1 MTPPAPRPTGGRRS
15 RVVREVRPEVLDP
28 ADVVEVDLP
37 DVPKVDTFQ
46 RDGSAL
52 AQALMP
58 LVGMIGFSFIYLVN
72 PSLSSVFMGA
82 GLVFATMMS
91 SVGMAVLSRRQQAR
105 RMRRTKLAYL
115 LDLREARRGLA
126 ETIEHRRADLRRS
139 VPHARELP
147 VLAHV
152 PERLWQRTPGDPDF
166 LCVRLGA
173 GPLPWRLGIKPTAS
187 ASEQIDLDIACTK
200 AQTDLVRLLATVRDW
215 PVVVPLARF
224 REVTLCGDRA
234 TATAVARS
242 LIAQAAMF
250 HGPDGL
256 TMVFATDSARM
267 AEWRWCRWLPHLAG
281 HEQAAGRAESTSLQ
295 KPAHGGRRMAED
307 RQRAD
312 DSGHTLI
319 VVDGEATASLIDR
332 LPRASDAFSVIR
344 IAETPPAAQTAE
356 QAVLECRADG
366 RGVLSLVSGDP
377 QDIEVETLAAA
388 PADAVARSLAHLAL
402 ASDAVAAAGEGVG
415 LDELVPT
422 AHLDRPPADIGW
434 VHEESPDFLR
444 ADLGLDGQRR
454 LVRLDLK
461 ESARGGAGPH
471 GAIVGATG
479 SGKSELL
486 RTLVASLAVRH
497 HTDDLAMMLADF
509 KGGATFVGLSAL
521 PHVCGV
527 VTNLEGD
534 ATLVDRIKLAL
545 EGELQRRQ
553 EVLADRGVSSLRE
566 YRALRQT
573 RNTDWEP
580 LPHLLVIVDEFSEL
594 IEAHHDFVET
604 FTALGRLG
612 RSLGLHL
619 LICSQRLDEGRMR
632 GLESHLSYRVALRT
646 FNAADSVAAIGVR
659 DAFHLPSRP
668 GAAIL
673 KAGGDSLRVFQSGYV
688 SGRIREYRTG
698 ETGVVIRTE
707 DGDRIGGSTASH
719 VYGPQTVVD
728 RAVTALQHALPAV
741 RQIWLP
747 PLPGNL
753 PLRDFL
759 AEREQGTAGVR
770 VPFGLLDQP
779 SRQRTETLLLDLGG
793 SSGTTAVV
801 GAAQTGKTTM
811 LRTVVL
817 SAASLYPPTHLGF
830 VVVDYGGGLSALREL
845 PHVMRVVSRGSEG
858 LLQQTIDFLQASLLY
873 REQALS
879 ERGLDGAEHLR
890 AAWTP
895 QDVAQAGPADL
906 ILVLDDFAEIKRK
919 SEDFESV
926 LSELMARGP
935 GLGVHV
941 VLTGRRWGDFRPS
954 TTELV
959 PSKLEFRLNDVID
972 SMYQRRGGQSLDG
985 AGPGRALCPL
995 GLVQVAEPHLVDA
1008 DDEPGTR
1015 YARSIEYVLGLWGRE
1030 QALSIPTLPSSV
1042 ELAEVS
1048 ALAPDSGE
1056 RMLDRV
1062 VVGLRD
1068 VDRGVETQ
1076 DLLGAEPGLI
1086 VLGGRKRGKTSALR
1100 AIVEQLA
1107 AAHDPDSLRLIVID
1121 PRLEI
1126 IKSLPEAYVQAFAA
1140 SSVRAEHLINELVS
1154 DLGNRLPK
1162 GGVATGDLL
1171 SRERYRGPRTVVVVD
1186 NAQVISR
1193 SALAPLND
1201 WLPLGPL
1208 LGLTTV
1214 VACDSGQSGA
1224 GLPGIVD
1231 TMRSFGAPMVLLGK
1245 ETAGRPVFGHLP
1257 VIGPPGRA
1265 RYDRSDGSPSVVI
1278 QVPWAGAAGRDGE
1291 GEGRG
1296 GEGRGGEGPR
1306 EATPREETLT

>member
-1 MTPPAPRPTGGRRS
+1 MTTPAPRPTGGRRS
-15 RVVREVRPEVLDP
+15 RVAREVRPDVHDP

-115 LDLREARRGLA
+115 LDLREARRRLA

-139 VPHARELP
+139 VPPARELP
-147 VLAHV
+147 VLAYV
-152 PERLWQRTPGDPDF
+152 PERLWQRMPGDPDF
-166 LCVRLGA
+166 LRVGLGA
-173 GPLPWRLGIKPTAS
+173 GPLPWRLGIKQTAS
-187 ASEQIDLDIACTK
+187 AGEQIDLDLACTK

-215 PVVVPLARF
+215 PVVVPLTRY

-234 TATAVARS
+234 TAAAVARS

-250 HGPDGL
+250 HGPDAL
-256 TMVFATDSARM
+256 TLVFATDSARM

-281 HEQAAGRAESTSLQ
+281 AERAAARAESASLRKQ
-295 KPAHGGRRMAED
+295 PPGGPPAGPADRR
-307 RQRAD
+307 RAD
-312 DSGHTLI
+312 DGGHTLI
-319 VVDGEATASLIDR
+319 VVDGEATASLIER
-332 LPRASDAFSVIR
+332 LPRASDAYTVLR
-344 IAETPPAAQTAE
+344 IAETPPSAQTAE
-356 QAVLECRADG
+356 QAVLDCRADG

-377 QDIEVETLAAA
+377 RNIELETLAAA
-388 PADAVARSLAHLAL
+388 PADAVARTLAHLTL
-402 ASDAVAAAGEGVG
+402 AGDPVAAVGVG
-415 LDELVPT
+415 ISLDELVPT
-422 AHLDRPPADIGW
+422 AHLERPPADIAW
-434 VHEESPDFLR
+434 LPEDSPDFLR
-444 ADLGLDGQRR
+444 ADLGLDDRR
-454 LVRLDLK
+454 HLVRLDLK

-486 RTLVASLAVRH
+486 RTLVTSLAVRH

-534 ATLVDRIKLAL
+534 STLVDRIKLAL

-566 YRALRQT
+566 YRALRRT
-573 RNTDWEP
+573 HHTDWEP

-619 LICSQRLDEGRMR
+619 LICSQRLDEGRLR

-673 KAGGDSLRVFQSGYV
+673 KAGGDSLRVFRCGYV
-688 SGRIREYRTG
+688 SGRVREQRPG

-707 DGDRIGGSTASH
+707 DGDRIGGTTASQ
-719 VYGPQTVVD
+719 VYGARTVVD
-728 RAVTALQHALPAV
+728 RAVTALRRALPAV

-747 PLPGNL
+747 PLPANL

-759 AEREQGTAGVR
+759 TEREQGTAGVR

-817 SAASLYPPTHLGF
+817 SAASLYPPQHLGF
-830 VVVDYGGGLSALREL
+830 VIVDYGGGLSALREL
-845 PHVMRVVSRGSEG
+845 PHVMRVVARGSEG
-858 LLQQTIDFLQASLLY
+858 LLQQTVDFLQASLLY

-890 AAWTP
+890 AAWTA

-919 SEDFESV
+919 SEDFEGV

-972 SMYQRRGGQSLDG
+972 SVYQRRNGQSLDG

-1008 DDEPGTR
+1008 EDEPETR
-1015 YARSIEYVLGLWGRE
+1015 YARSVEYVLGLWDRD
-1030 QALSIPTLPSSV
+1030 QAPSIPTLPSGV
-1042 ELAEVS
+1042 GLAEV
-1048 ALAPDSGE
+1048 AATAAESGQG
-1056 RMLDRV
+1056 RGDRV
-1062 VVGLRD
+1062 VIGLRD

-1100 AIVEQLA
+1100 AVVEQLT

-1126 IKSLPEAYVQAFAA
+1126 IKALPEAYVQAFAA

-1162 GGVATGDLL
+1162 GGGTAGDLL
-1171 SRERYRGPRTVVVVD
+1171 SRERYEGPRTVVVVD

-1193 SALAPLND
+1193 AALAPLND
-1201 WLPLGPL
+1201 WLPLGAL
-1208 LGLTTV
+1208 LGLTAV
-1214 VACDSGQSGA
+1214 VACDSGQGA
-1224 GLPGIVD
+1224 AALPGIVD
-1231 TMRSFGAPMVLLGK
+1231 TMRSFGAPVVLLGK

-1278 QVPWAGAAGRDGE
+1278 QVPWAGATGRGRDE
-1291 GEGRG
+1291 S
-1296 GEGRGGEGPR
+1296 R

>member
-1 MTPPAPRPTGGRRS
+1 MTPPGPRPTGGRRS
-15 RVVREVRPEVLDP
+15 RVVREVRPDALDP

-37 DVPKVDTFQ
+37 KVPKVDTFH
-46 RDGSAL
+46 RDASAL

-91 SVGMAVLSRRQQAR
+91 SVGMAVLNRRQQAR

-115 LDLREARRGLA
+115 LDLREARRRLA
-126 ETIEHRRADLRRS
+126 ETIEHRRAGLRWS
-139 VPHARELP
+139 VPPACDLP

-152 PERLWQRTPGDPDF
+152 PERLWQRVPSDPDF

-173 GPLPWRLGIKPTAS
+173 GPLPWRLGLSPTAS

-215 PVVVPLARF
+215 PVVVPFARF
-224 REVTLCGDRA
+224 RELTLCGDRA
-234 TATAVARS
+234 TATAMARS

-250 HGPDGL
+250 HGPDAL
-256 TMVFATDSARM
+256 TTVFATDSARM
-267 AEWRWCRWLPHLAG
+267 TEWRWCRWLPHLAG
-281 HEQAAGRAESTSLQ
+281 AERAAERAAGRPEPASLQ
-295 KPAHGGRRMAED
+295 KPDHGGRQMGGED

-312 DSGHTLI
+312 DCGHTLI
-319 VVDGEATASLIDR
+319 LVDGEATASLIER
-332 LPRASDAFSVIR
+332 LPRASDAFSIIR
-344 IAETPPAAQTAE
+344 IAETPPTAQTAE

-377 QDIEVETLAAA
+377 QDIELETLAPAA
-388 PADAVARSLAHLAL
+388 ADAVARCLAHLTL
-402 ASDAVAAAGEGVG
+402 AGDAVAAGGDG
-415 LDELVPT
+415 LSLDELVPT
-422 AHLDRPPADIGW
+422 AHLDRAPADIAW
-434 VHEESPDFLR
+434 VHEDAPDFLC
-444 ADLGLDGQRR
+444 ADLGLDGQSR

-471 GAIVGATG
+471 GAVVGATG

-486 RTLVASLAVRH
+486 RTLVTSLAVRH

-534 ATLVDRIKLAL
+534 ATLVDRVKLAL

-619 LICSQRLDEGRMR
+619 LICSQRLDEGRLR

-673 KAGGDSLRVFQSGYV
+673 KAGGDALRVFRSGYV
-688 SGRIREYRTG
+688 SGRIREQRAG

-707 DGDRIGGSTASH
+707 DGDRIGGTTASH

-728 RAVTALQHALPAV
+728 RAVTALRRALPAV

-747 PLPGNL
+747 PLPAAL
-753 PLRDFL
+753 ALRDLL
-759 AEREQGTAGVR
+759 AEREQGAAGVR

-779 SRQRTETLLLDLGG
+779 ARQRTETLLLDLGG

-817 SAASLYPPTHLGF
+817 SAASLYPPQHLGF

-845 PHVMRVVSRGSEG
+845 PHVMRVVPRGSEG
-858 LLQQTIDFLQASLLY
+858 LLQQTLDFLQASLLY

-890 AAWTP
+890 AAWTAR
-895 QDVAQAGPADL
+895 DTAQAGPADL
-906 ILVLDDFAEIKRK
+906 ILVLDDFAEIKRN

-926 LSELMARGP
+926 LNELMARGP

-941 VLTGRRWGDFRPS
+941 VLTGRRWGDFRS
-954 TTELV
+954 GTTELV

-972 SMYQRRGGQSLDG
+972 SMYQRRNGQSLDG

-995 GLVQVAEPHLVDA
+995 GLVQVAEPHLADA
-1008 DDEPGTR
+1008 DDEPETR
-1015 YARSIEYVLGLWGRE
+1015 YARSIEHVLGLWDPA
-1030 QALSIPTLPSSV
+1030 QAPSIPALPSSV
-1042 ELAEVS
+1042 DLAEVS
-1048 ALAPDSGE
+1048 ALATQSGADARE
-1056 RMLDRV
+1056 RV
-1062 VVGLRD
+1062 VIGLRD
-1068 VDRGVETQ
+1068 VDRGVQTQ

-1086 VLGGRKRGKTSALR
+1086 VLGGRKRGKTSVLR
-1100 AIVEQLA
+1100 AVVEQLA

-1126 IKSLPEAYVQAFAA
+1126 VKTLPEAYVQAFAA
-1140 SSVRAEHLINELVS
+1140 SSVRAGHLVDELVS

-1162 GGVATGDLL
+1162 GGGAAGDLL
-1171 SRERYRGPRTVVVVD
+1171 SRERYEGPRTVVVID

-1193 SALAPLND
+1193 AALAPLND
-1201 WLPLGPL
+1201 WLPLGSL

-1214 VACDSGQSGA
+1214 VACDSGQGAA

-1265 RYDRSDGSPSVVI
+1265 RYDPSDGSPSVVI
-1278 QVPWAGAAGRDGE
+1278 QVPWVGTT
-1291 GEGRG
+1291 GRG
-1296 GEGRGGEGPR
+1296 GADPR